1 MNPMNR
7 RDLLRSLSCGFGYS
21 ALAGLTTGSALAAT
35 GYTNPLALKA
45 PHFPAKVKRVIFMYM
60 AGAPSQLD
68 LFDHKPKLTELEG
81 KSIPPSVIAGQRY
94 AFIQPNQWSGLL
106 R

>member
-60 AGAPSQLD
+60 AGAPSQWVGV
-68 LFDHKPKLTELEG
+68 TG
-81 KSIPPSVIAGQRY
+81 CGQRRT
-94 AFIQPNQWSGLL
+94 GG
-106 R
+106 